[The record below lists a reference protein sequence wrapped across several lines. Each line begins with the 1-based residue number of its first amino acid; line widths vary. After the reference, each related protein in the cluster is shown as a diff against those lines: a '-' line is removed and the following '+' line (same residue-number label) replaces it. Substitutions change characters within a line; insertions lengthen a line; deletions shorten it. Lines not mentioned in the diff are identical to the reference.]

1 MRGSRETD
9 IRGVELA
16 AKLDELELHTL
27 NRGTEP
33 TFDIIRGGKRF
44 SSCVD
49 ITTCST
55 SLLGRMHNWRLSDE
69 ITSSDHRAILFDINL
84 KKSIGTD
91 IKRTTRMYN
100 TKKAN
105 WNKFREK
112 LVQIWNDKRLDKATI
127 DGLTNTEELEER
139 INDFTNSMTEAC
151 EYSIPKLNIK
161 KRVGLPWWTE
171 ELTHQKKE
179 VSRLR
184 RRISY
189 AAPVRREWVVEQYK
203 RAKEEYQQEI
213 KRAQTTSWKDF
224 CSKQE
229 RETMWDSVYRVISRT
244 MVRQDEIPLVQGVK
258 TLEREESARILAETF
273 YPEDQNE
280 EDDTE
285 HELMREVA
293 NTVNEGTLDS
303 SSDPP
308 FTAEELTWAVSS
320 FNPKKAPGDDGFTA
334 DICRVAITVDLGL
347 FLALVNKCMEL
358 TYFPNKWKKAVVVVL
373 RKPGKR
379 DYTHPRSYRPIG
391 LLPVLGK
398 VLEKMVVRRIKWHI
412 VPKIS
417 RKQYGFMPQCS
428 TEDSLYDMMQFITT
442 KLKDKKLILLI
453 SLDIEGAFD
462 NAWWPAIRCGLAK
475 TGCPV
480 NLRRLIDSYLR
491 DRIVCL
497 RYAGAEWVKN
507 TTKGCVQGSI
517 GGPIFWNILLD
528 PLLKELSTKETHCQ
542 AFADDVVLIFSG
554 DTVKQIQE
562 QANVTLAHVH
572 KWGARNKLKFAP
584 DKTKAMIIT
593 NKLKYDAPL
602 LEMGG
607 KSIGLSREIKILG
620 LTVDDGLAFD
630 KHVKNVCC
638 KVQNLYH
645 QLTRAAKIH
654 WGLNPEIIRTIYT
667 AVVEPIFLYAASAWV
682 TAVSKQKVKKQID
695 MV

>member
-1 MRGSRETD
+1 MKNYSGTRIIQSSRSLNTEKVIKAAIVLFDDTIDMTPCPSLTTENIAVAKLRTGAWEIGVVSVYLEGDKPIEPYLNMIGEAVESIGTRNVILGGDVNAWNTWWGSRETD

-171 ELTHQKKE
+171 ELTQQKKE

-412 VPKIS
+412 VPKLS

-442 KLKDKKLILLI
+442 KLNITSSQKDTTASHDSALPTIL
-453 SLDIEGAFD
+453 
-462 NAWWPAIRCGLAK
+462 
-475 TGCPV
+475 T
-480 NLRRLIDSYLR
+480 
-491 DRIVCL
+491 
-497 RYAGAEWVKN
+497 
-507 TTKGCVQGSI
+507 
-517 GGPIFWNILLD
+517 
-528 PLLKELSTKETHCQ
+528 
-542 AFADDVVLIFSG
+542 
-554 DTVKQIQE
+554 
-562 QANVTLAHVH
+562 
-572 KWGARNKLKFAP
+572 
-584 DKTKAMIIT
+584 
-593 NKLKYDAPL
+593 
-602 LEMGG
+602 
-607 KSIGLSREIKILG
+607 
-620 LTVDDGLAFD
+620 
-630 KHVKNVCC
+630 
-638 KVQNLYH
+638 
-645 QLTRAAKIH
+645 
-654 WGLNPEIIRTIYT
+654 
-667 AVVEPIFLYAASAWV
+667 
-682 TAVSKQKVKKQID
+682 
-695 MV
+695 